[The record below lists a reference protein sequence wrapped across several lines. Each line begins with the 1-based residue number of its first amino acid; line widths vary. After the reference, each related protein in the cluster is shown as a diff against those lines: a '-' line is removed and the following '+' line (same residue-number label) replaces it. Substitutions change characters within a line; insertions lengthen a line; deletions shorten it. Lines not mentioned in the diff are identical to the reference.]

1 MKTKPAIIV
10 MELIDGTPTSST
22 VFSGNRKGENEAKKL
37 FFRLIGE
44 DKKRFGKLA
53 SIGELSVAFDKGDYD
68 DGNGYNVVFVN
79 SEYKG
84 Y

>member
-10 MELIDGTPTSST
+10 MELIDGIPTFST
-22 VFSGNRKGENEAKKL
+22 VFSGSKKGKDEAKKL
-37 FFRLIGE
+37 FFRLIDE
-44 DKKRFGKLA
+44 NKKRFGKLA
-53 SIGELSVAFDKGDYD
+53 SIGELYEALDKGDYD
-68 DGNGYNVVFVN
+68 DGNGCNVVFVN